1 MKEISMKFKLCDM
14 HFFLTFHIFERP
26 CINFYL
32 YCYKQLTELFSLFN
46 VEVKYM
52 SKMGSNLSAPIFLEQ
67 TFMKPAC
74 RAQRREI
81 IQMQILRFELTFYT
95 RGSTLF

>member
-32 YCYKQLTELFSLFN
+32 YCYKQLTELISLFN
-46 VEVKYM
+46 VDVSL
-52 SKMGSNLSAPIFLEQ
+52 SKMGSNLSALI
-67 TFMKPAC
+67 
-74 RAQRREI
+74 
-81 IQMQILRFELTFYT
+81 
-95 RGSTLF
+95 